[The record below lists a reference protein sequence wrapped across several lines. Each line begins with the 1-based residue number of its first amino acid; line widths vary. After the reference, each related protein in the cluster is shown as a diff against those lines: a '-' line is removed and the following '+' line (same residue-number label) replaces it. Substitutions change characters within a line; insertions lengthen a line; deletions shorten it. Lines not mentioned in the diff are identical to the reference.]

1 MIVKSLSPK
10 VDVWDIRGSN
20 VATVCNALE
29 LSGAKPRLREPSI
42 LKTTAALI
50 VLPGMSSPHVMRAS
64 LPKDL
69 RSYLSSSGAESKVL
83 LAICMGMQILFD
95 GSDEEHASNGGG
107 IGYFPGRVKHLGRR
121 TSPDQRTQVRTPHTG
136 WRTLTSHDQTSKT
149 VSIADSDEF
158 YFAHSYGVLYTDQPF
173 VARTVDYC
181 GLRISAYVQRGSVHG
196 VQFHPEMSGQSG
208 IRFLRKLLDLT

>member
-20 VATVCNALE
+20 VASVCNALE
-29 LSGAKPRLREPSI
+29 LSGAKPRLREPSL
-42 LKTTAALI
+42 LKTAAALI
-50 VLPGMSSPHVMRAS
+50 VLPGMSSPQVMRAS

-69 RSYLSSSGAESKVL
+69 RSYLSSSGAGPQTM

-95 GSDEEHASNGGG
+95 GSDEEHASNEGG
-107 IGYFPGRVKHLGRR
+107 IGYFPGRVKYLGRR
-121 TSPDQRTQVRTPHTG
+121 TSPDLRTQLRTPHTG
-136 WRTLTSHDQTSKT
+136 WRTLTLHDQTSKT
-149 VSIADSDEF
+149 VSVSDSDEF
-158 YFAHSYGVLYTDQPF
+158 YFAHSYGVPYTEQPF
-173 VARTVDYC
+173 VASSVTYYDSRV
-181 GLRISAYVQRGSVHG
+181 SAYVHRGSVHG